1 MCWVARLHKDFG
13 FVCNPPIFSCSNWNE
28 HQRAKVT
35 HFFDHLFLLVRLE
48 ETNRSDTSWNL
59 NRWKLMTSKKN
70 WQNFPMVKRP
80 MDTSTF
86 GKPVARKRLLHAR
99 GCWTYTSFLRKR
111 LVEVSLVGD
120 LWICVPGEWWC
131 WHRCGLHEKKVCAQV
146 MHKTVMT
153 SLKSFTPSRIPTLEI
168 IHSW

>member
-1 MCWVARLHKDFG
+1 MFKLKWTSKGESDSFFWPPL
-13 FVCNPPIFSCSNWNE
+13 FVGE
-28 HQRAKVT
+28 AGR
-35 HFFDHLFLLVRLE
+35 
-48 ETNRSDTSWNL
+48 TNRSDTSWNL

-111 LVEVSLVGD
+111 LVEVLLVGD
-120 LWICVPGEWWC
+120 LWVVCQVSDDADIDAAYMRKKCAHKWC
-131 WHRCGLHEKKVCAQV
+131 TKLLWHLLRASHHQGSQPLRSFILDKFLITPIY
-146 MHKTVMT
+146 KTQ
-153 SLKSFTPSRIPTLEI
+153 I
-168 IHSW
+168 